1 MQKLLTLIT
10 QLLNSF
16 SKLLKGGDRWF
27 LVIDE
32 VIVAEDNLLTRNAQ
46 LEQSRIEEMRR
57 EDFNRR
63 YESQRSVSTDRLTLS
78 EIWATLNPVSL
89 FNFLRYS
96 LSDIFWI
103 DNIASSLR
111 RELISIFVMSF
122 V

>member
-96 LSDIFWI
+96 LSDVF
-103 DNIASSLR
+103 
-111 RELISIFVMSF
+111 
-122 V
+122 

>member
-32 VIVAEDNLLTRNAQ
+32 AIVAEDNLLTRNAQ

-96 LSDIFWI
+96 LSDIF
-103 DNIASSLR
+103 
-111 RELISIFVMSF
+111 
-122 V
+122 

>member
-32 VIVAEDNLLTRNAQ
+32 AIVAEDNLLTRNAQ
-46 LEQSRIEEMRR
+46 LEQGRIEEMRR

-96 LSDIFWI
+96 LSDIF
-103 DNIASSLR
+103 
-111 RELISIFVMSF
+111 
-122 V
+122 

>member
-1 MQKLLTLIT
+1 MQKLLTLIA
-10 QLLNSF
+10 QLLKSF
-16 SKLLKGGDRWF
+16 GKLLKGGDRWF

-32 VIVAEDNLLTRNAQ
+32 AIVAEDNLLTRNAQ
-46 LEQSRIEEMRR
+46 LEQGRIEEMRR

-96 LSDIFWI
+96 LSDIF
-103 DNIASSLR
+103 
-111 RELISIFVMSF
+111 
-122 V
+122 